1 MKKKLTLDD
10 FRSQALDRKEARKTT
25 GGRNYIPSTSGSFG
39 YINWDDV
46 DIRNEGFTPQPTS
59 SFSLL
64 NTKLKF
70 GG

>member
-1 MKKKLTLDD
+1 MKKKLTLKD
-10 FRSQALDRKEARKTT
+10 FRSQALDRNEALKAK
-25 GGRNYIPSTSGSFG
+25 GGRNYIPSTSGSYG

-46 DIRNEGFTPQPTS
+46 DIRNEGFTPQPTA

-64 NTKLKF
+64 NTKLKY

>member
-1 MKKKLTLDD
+1 MKKKLTLKD
-10 FRSQALDRKEARKTT
+10 FRSQTLDRKEALKTK

-46 DIRNEGFTPQPTS
+46 DIRNEGFTPQPTAN
-59 SFSLL
+59 FSLL